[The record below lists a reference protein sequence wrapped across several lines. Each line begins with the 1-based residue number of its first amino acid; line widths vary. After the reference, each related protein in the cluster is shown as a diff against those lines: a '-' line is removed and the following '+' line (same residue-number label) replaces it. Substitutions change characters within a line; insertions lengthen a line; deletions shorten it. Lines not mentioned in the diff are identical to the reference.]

1 MTTPSRDT
9 PALALTDIELH
20 YGFVRALDG
29 IDMHVMPGEVV
40 ALLGDNGAG
49 KSTLLKV
56 MSGAHKPS
64 HGTIRVHG
72 VEHSFQRAE
81 RRAAEAGIQMVYQD
95 LALVEPQDISTNL
108 NMGQEQLRRGPL
120 GWLGFVD
127 RKAMRRSS
135 EAELDRLGVRTAPM
149 TRPVEMLS
157 GGQRQVVA
165 LARSA
170 IRVNGESQGI
180 LLLDEPTAALGYEQ
194 TKNVEA
200 LIRRM
205 ADQGI
210 AIVLVT
216 HDLPLCYEVA
226 DRIVILNR
234 GKKVADVPAAGTDR
248 DHVVGW
254 ITGSRASMFP
264 VPAGGLSHGRS
275 TPRSPTAST
284 CSRASPRSRR
294 RWPTRSRTDGC
305 ASSWSRPL
313 DPARRRGRPATSP
326 STGRTARCR
335 CACTADEAGHRPA
348 RPALAARRRLHVR
361 RPRHARG
368 RPHRA
373 RGLRPAGAVVVS
385 VDYRLAVGGV
395 HHPVPLDDCVAA
407 ARWLRDSAA
416 ELGVDPDRITVG
428 GASAGGNLATAT
440 VLRLRDEDGW
450 QPASLVAGLP
460 GAAPR
465 AARPS
470 RRGGRRSST
479 RSRRCCA
486 SPPRPPPGINANYLG
501 GPPSR
506 PTATPSRRSP
516 T

>member
-1 MTTPSRDT
+1 MTTNSSGT
-9 PALALTDIELH
+9 PALALSGIEVH

-29 IDMHVMPGEVV
+29 IDIHVMPGEVV

-56 MSGAHKPS
+56 MSGAHRAS

-72 VEHSFQRAE
+72 VEQTFHAPSD
-81 RRAAEAGIQMVYQD
+81 AASAGIQMVYQD

-108 NMGQEQLRRGPL
+108 NMGQEQLRRGVL

-135 EAELDRLGVRTAPM
+135 EAELDKLGVRTAPM

-194 TKNVEA
+194 TKNVER
-200 LIRRM
+200 LIRTM

-210 AIVLVT
+210 AIVIVT

-254 ITGSRASMFP
+254 ITGSRASMYAE
-264 VPAGGLSHGRS
+264 PA
-275 TPRSPTAST
+275 
-284 CSRASPRSRR
+284 
-294 RWPTRSRTDGC
+294 
-305 ASSWSRPL
+305 
-313 DPARRRGRPATSP
+313 
-326 STGRTARCR
+326 
-335 CACTADEAGHRPA
+335 
-348 RPALAARRRLHVR
+348 
-361 RPRHARG
+361 
-368 RPHRA
+368 
-373 RGLRPAGAVVVS
+373 VS
-385 VDYRLAVGGV
+385 
-395 HHPVPLDDCVAA
+395 
-407 ARWLRDSAA
+407 
-416 ELGVDPDRITVG
+416 
-428 GASAGGNLATAT
+428 
-440 VLRLRDEDGW
+440 
-450 QPASLVAGLP
+450 QP
-460 GAAPR
+460 
-465 AARPS
+465 
-470 RRGGRRSST
+470 
-479 RSRRCCA
+479 
-486 SPPRPPPGINANYLG
+486 
-501 GPPSR
+501 
-506 PTATPSRRSP
+506 
-516 T
+516 